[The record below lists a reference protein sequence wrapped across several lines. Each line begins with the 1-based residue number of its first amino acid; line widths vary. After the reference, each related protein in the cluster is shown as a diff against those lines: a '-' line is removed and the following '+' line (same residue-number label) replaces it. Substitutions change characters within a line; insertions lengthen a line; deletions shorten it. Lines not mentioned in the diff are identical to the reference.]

1 MEQFDEI
8 ETLFK
13 QLQDAGNPR
22 IPESHLNDLN
32 KRLDAFVSPISG
44 HANTMT
50 LRKAIAISAITV
62 VTASLIYFVYNKF
75 SESESKSLLKDN
87 IKTETSD
94 YKVVPDSTSTKNV
107 SKNSSLKIHTIEEDK
122 KTNLDLVP
130 DNNLKENKEQFN
142 TVPDNNKKAESKH
155 SNTVSNSDAR
165 AVSKNNSTLFK
176 LISDPN
182 TINQT
187 ISENEEIAEIKYSV
201 SYNLVSPTIYINLPK
216 GLKFSYTNNILVVR
230 GTPTNVLGK
239 QSVSIKA
246 LANDV
251 VDSVNFIITVVQKP

>member
-8 ETLFK
+8 EILFK

-32 KRLDAFVSPISG
+32 KRLDAFIPQTSSHV
-44 HANTMT
+44 NTMT
-50 LRKAIAISAITV
+50 TRKAIAITAITAI
-62 VTASLIYFVYNKF
+62 TATLIYFVYNKV
-75 SESESKSLLKDN
+75 SESRSLSKSN
-87 IKTETSD
+87 IKTETNKNS
-94 YKVVPDSTSTKNV
+94 VSTESTSSVNASHNKDPKVNV
-107 SKNSSLKIHTIEEDK
+107 IEEDK
-122 KTNLDLVP
+122 KTNKDLLP
-130 DNNLKENKEQFN
+130 DNNLKENKDQFN
-142 TVPDNNKKAESKH
+142 TVTENNKKAESKNSKTDSH
-155 SNTVSNSDAR
+155 SDTRVVNA
-165 AVSKNNSTLFK
+165 NNSTLFK

-187 ISENEEIAEIKYSV
+187 VSENEEIAEIKYSV

-230 GTPTNVLGK
+230 GTPANVFGK

-251 VDSVNFIITVVQKP
+251 VDSVNFVITIVQKP

>member
-8 ETLFK
+8 EILFK

-32 KRLDAFVSPISG
+32 KRLDAFIPQTSSHV
-44 HANTMT
+44 NTMT
-50 LRKAIAISAITV
+50 TRKAIAITAITAI
-62 VTASLIYFVYNKF
+62 TATLIYFVYNKV
-75 SESESKSLLKDN
+75 SESRSLSKSN
-87 IKTETSD
+87 IKTETNKNTVSIE
-94 YKVVPDSTSTKNV
+94 STSSVNASHNKDPKVNA
-107 SKNSSLKIHTIEEDK
+107 IEVDK
-122 KTNLDLVP
+122 KTNKDLLP
-130 DNNLKENKEQFN
+130 DNNLKESKEQFN
-142 TVPDNNKKAESKH
+142 TVIENNKKAESKNSKTDSH
-155 SNTVSNSDAR
+155 SDTRVVNA
-165 AVSKNNSTLFK
+165 NNSTLFK

-187 ISENEEIAEIKYSV
+187 VSENEEIAEIKYSV

-216 GLKFSYTNNILVVR
+216 GLKFSYTNNILVVK
-230 GTPTNVLGK
+230 GTPANVFGK

-251 VDSVNFIITVVQKP
+251 VDSVNFVITIVQKP